1 MAVHPQARK
10 RRGGAVMTYSIK
22 RGRLSKRR
30 TFSVFDDLEGVSV
43 SNKRTGEPAPDDA
56 MGRMQVECVFYEGKD
71 PEKATPIG
79 IYVVMNGERIAYRGR
94 EGGIPAWISMKEG
107 VNFHNG
113 IGAPGSEA
121 LQ

>member
-1 MAVHPQARK
+1 
-10 RRGGAVMTYSIK
+10 MTYSIK
-22 RGRLSKRR
+22 RGKLSKRR
-30 TFSVFDDLEGVSV
+30 TFSIFDDMEGVTV

-71 PEKATPIG
+71 PEKATPIA

-94 EGGIPAWISMKEG
+94 EGGIPAWISMKDD
-107 VNFHNG
+107 VAFHNG
-113 IGAPGSEA
+113 IDAPGREA